1 MYNTVICLWKGEK
14 QKRPL
19 DDYSLCGGLWKTT
32 PSKTFV
38 SSWPIEAAASLKK
51 ICLNIYW
58 PNNTHHAVSIDDQTE
73 TVQDVIEKTIALVP
87 SAQKPNFKYY
97 ALRLQNMITK
107 ETLWMNKTSKIQ
119 KLLIHIWN
127 ATCPN
132 TECPQLQKNIL
143 LEKPLNIND
152 NLNIWR
158 PELRIRYLPN
168 SIEELHAEDKIT
180 CHFYFDQVYGRCENH
195 PIQQFSLTKTNV
207 CDFLK
212 MYSADMTKP
221 HIS

>member
-1 MYNTVICLWKGEK
+1 MSQPLNNT
-14 QKRPL
+14 P
-19 DDYSLCGGLWKTT
+19 T
-32 PSKTFV
+32 
-38 SSWPIEAAASLKK
+38 AASLKK

-87 SAQKPNFKYY
+87 TAQKPNFKYY

-152 NLNIWR
+152 NLSIWR

-180 CHFYFDQVYGRCENH
+180 CHFYFDQRVDIRSANDELQNAGTKSGGK
-195 PIQQFSLTKTNV
+195 QLSLFMKKCQNLNLVT
-207 CDFLK
+207 L
-212 MYSADMTKP
+212 
-221 HIS
+221 

>member
-1 MYNTVICLWKGEK
+1 MVEKRGEEKGKDDTNMSLAAIMHAMQPGQQQKETGQEQMK
-14 QKRPL
+14 QEMVLKIDKRRE
-19 DDYSLCGGLWKTT
+19 T
-32 PSKTFV
+32 
-38 SSWPIEAAASLKK
+38 AASLKK

-58 PNNTHHAVSIDDQTE
+58 PNNTHQAVSIDDQTE

-87 SAQKPNFKYY
+87 TAQKPNFKYY

-152 NLNIWR
+152 NLSIWR

-180 CHFYFDQVYGRCENH
+180 CHFYFDQVCMFIIAIY
-195 PIQQFSLTKTNV
+195 P
-207 CDFLK
+207 FLLQK
-212 MYSADMTKP
+212 
-221 HIS
+221 